1 MPQKPF
7 LQIREHNYSLILT
20 GSKGFKIADIRERFL
35 TCLPGF
41 MQGVLGAHF
50 NREDIVLQRPRLLF
64 VADPYGQ

>member
-7 LQIREHNYSLILT
+7 LQAREHNYSLILT
-20 GSKGFKIADIRERFL
+20 GFKGFKIADIHERFL
-35 TCLPGF
+35 TCLTGF

-50 NREDIVLQRPRLLF
+50 NREDIELQRPRLLF